1 MAEVQAAA
9 GQVLI
14 GERIKI
20 MKFSLMALLT
30 ACVLFVSTNVFAF
43 TVPTP
48 TGHVTDT
55 AHKLTSS
62 QLADLNSKAEAFERD
77 TKNELAVLITATLD
91 GDNVEDVA
99 YKTFNTWGVGK
110 KGLDNG
116 VLLVL
121 AVKEHKSRIETGKGV
136 GGELTD
142 AQTQDILVSMRPFL
156 RKDDFHGAV
165 NFGMLEIKSKLD
177 TRRAAKTAPAQG
189 ARFNEPVVSTGNAPS
204 CSVSSTASDVGYGF
218 GLIAFF
224 AVAVLFTV
232 RYLIRSRKREEA
244 ELQAEIDRKSS
255 LYLPLPVTA
264 TAAAKPKQTLTFPR
278 SVPKVTEIP
287 GSYRRSYPAT
297 PPPVVPAPAPAP
309 KAKAKAKKSSSYDSS
324 SSSSSS
330 SSYSSGSSYDSGSS
344 SSYGGGSDSG
354 GSFGGGD
361 SGGGGSSS
369 DW

>member
-1 MAEVQAAA
+1 
-9 GQVLI
+9 
-14 GERIKI
+14 
-20 MKFSLMALLT
+20 MKLGLMSLLT
-30 ACVLFVSTNVFAF
+30 ACVLFVATNVFAF

-55 AHKLTSS
+55 AHKLTSN
-62 QLADLNSKAEAFERD
+62 QLADLNSKAEAFERA

-177 TRRAAKTAPAQG
+177 TRRAAKADPGQG
-189 ARFNEPVVSTGNAPS
+189 QRFNEPVVSTGSSPS
-204 CSVSSTASDVGYGF
+204 CSVSSTASDVGFGF
-218 GLIAFF
+218 GLVAFF

-244 ELQAEIDRKSS
+244 EFQAAIDRKSS
-255 LYLPLPVTA
+255 LYLPLPLPVTA

-297 PPPVVPAPAPAP
+297 PPAIVPVPAPAPP
-309 KAKAKAKKSSSYDSS
+309 KAKAKAKKSSSYDSG
-324 SSSSSS
+324 SSS
-330 SSYSSGSSYDSGSS
+330 SSYSSSSSSYDSGSS
-344 SSYGGGSDSG
+344 SSG
-354 GSFGGGD
+354 FGGGD

>member
-1 MAEVQAAA
+1 
-9 GQVLI
+9 
-14 GERIKI
+14 
-20 MKFSLMALLT
+20 MKLGLMALLT
-30 ACVLFVSTNVFAF
+30 ACVLFVTTNVFAF

-55 AHKLTSS
+55 AHKLSS
-62 QLADLNSKAEAFERD
+62 AQLAGLNSKAEAFERD
-77 TKNELAVLITATLD
+77 TKNELAVLITDTLD
-91 GDNVEDVA
+91 GDTVEDVA

-142 AQTQDILVSMRPFL
+142 VQTQDILVSMRPFL

-177 TRRAAKTAPAQG
+177 TRRAAKADPGQG
-189 ARFNEPVVSTGNAPS
+189 ARFNEPVVSTGTAPS
-204 CSVSSTASDVGYGF
+204 CSVSSTASDVGFGF
-218 GLIAFF
+218 GLVVFF
-224 AVAVLFTV
+224 AVAVLLTV

-264 TAAAKPKQTLTFPR
+264 TAASKPKQTLRVAPPLTDLPL
-278 SVPKVTEIP
+278 P

-297 PPPVVPAPAPAP
+297 PSPAPAYVPPPAP
-309 KAKAKAKKSSSYDSS
+309 KPKAKKRHTPSSS

-344 SSYGGGSDSG
+344 GSSWGGGSDSG
-354 GSFGGGD
+354 GGFGGGD